1 MSDEL
6 LYFNGVNGDKGDY
19 DLPPMT
25 GEQLFNLIRGE
36 ETIENIGELK
46 FRNGQGSSEH
56 FGVKE
61 GVDPKKLDQSG
72 WGIIFAH
79 DADPEVEA
87 ALGELIQFR
96 KELAGDHFRLYN
108 GQNAFRAGKD
118 NKNSFLARNGA
129 GPGPADP
136 DKVPYYLL
144 IVGSPDK
151 IPYRFQSQL
160 DVQYAVGRIHF
171 ETVEEYA
178 NYARSVVAAEK
189 GGVKLARE
197 MSFFGVANPDD
208 KATQLS
214 AQYLL
219 EPLYQQF
226 QIEESSWRFR
236 THLRE
241 EATKAQLG
249 RLLGGDQT
257 PALLFTGSHG
267 MGFNR
272 GSQRQLPHQ
281 GALLCQDWPGP
292 NGWKGQGEIP
302 QDHYFAGDDLDSN
315 AQLHGLIALFFSCFG
330 GGTPMYDEFAK
341 QSFKERKQLADQNF
355 LAQLPSKMLSHPK
368 GGALAVIGHVD
379 RAWGYSFTWPKAGG
393 QTEVFRSTIK
403 RLLDGHPVGS
413 ALEYF
418 NERYA
423 ELSTVLTDQLEEID
437 FGMQVDPYE
446 VAGMWTANNDAR
458 GYAVIGDPAVRLMV
472 AAPGEQNVARS
483 AITVQSFQSSPATG
497 APIPTSA
504 PIAKPIDMPAVN
516 FSAEASVAD
525 KPNGIVQPI
534 DAALKTIKIT
544 TVAGASHNGSK
555 LEATTQVTLD
565 GEVVTTLA
573 ATLTPEDAPFVAL
586 HEAMVKAALDARLA
600 YLQLGQQS

>member
-1 MSDEL
+1 MSDDL
-6 LYFNGVNGDKGDY
+6 LYFNGVNGDLGDY
-19 DLPPMT
+19 ELPPMT
-25 GEQLFNLIRGE
+25 GEELFGLIRGE
-36 ETIENIGELK
+36 STIENIGELR
-46 FRNGQGSSEH
+46 FRHGQSSTEH

-61 GVDPKKLDQSG
+61 GVDPKKLNESG
-72 WGIIFAH
+72 WGVIFAH
-79 DADPEVEA
+79 DADPAIEA
-87 ALGELIQFR
+87 ALGELIQWR
-96 KELAGDHFRLYN
+96 QEQAGDHFRIYK
-108 GQNAFRAGKD
+108 GADAFRVGKD

-144 IVGSPDK
+144 VVGDPEK

-160 DVQYAVGRIHF
+160 DVQYAVGRVHF
-171 ETVEEYA
+171 QTVEEYA
-178 NYARSVVAAEK
+178 NYAHSVVSAEK
-189 GGVKLARE
+189 TDSSWRE
-197 MSFFGVANPDD
+197 MAFFGVANPDD

-214 AQYLL
+214 SQYLL

-226 QIEESSWRFR
+226 QIEDASWRFR

-272 GSQRQLPHQ
+272 GSDRQLAHQ

-292 NGWKGQGEIP
+292 QNWQGKGEIP
-302 QDHYFAGDDLDSN
+302 QDFYFAGDDLESN
-315 AQLHGLIALFFSCFG
+315 AKLHGLIGLFFACYG

-341 QSFKERKQLADQNF
+341 QAFKDRQQLADESF
-355 LAQLPSKMLSHPK
+355 LAQLPCKMLSHPK

-413 ALEYF
+413 AIEYF

-423 ELSTVLTDQLEEID
+423 ELSTMLTDQLEEID
-437 FGMQVDPYE
+437 FGLQADPYE

-458 GYAVIGDPAVRLMV
+458 GYAVIGDPAVRLVV
-472 AAPGEQNVARS
+472 ADAGEQATGRSEMGAPVAVTPVVS
-483 AITVQSFQSSPATG
+483 TTPSTKPSTPVADTPVVSFDAADEASPA
-497 APIPTSA
+497 
-504 PIAKPIDMPAVN
+504 
-516 FSAEASVAD
+516 
-525 KPNGIVQPI
+525 
-534 DAALKTIKIT
+534 AALATDDALKVVNVT
-544 TVAGASHNGSK
+544 TEAAAGDGRQLRAIS
-555 LEATTQVTLD
+555 QIVLD
-565 GEVVTTLA
+565 GDVTTTLA
-573 ATLTPEDAPFVAL
+573 TPVTNDDAQFVAL
-586 HEAMVKAALDARLA
+586 HSEMVKAALEARLA
-600 YLQLGQQS
+600 YLKLAQPAA

>member
-1 MSDEL
+1 MSDDL
-6 LYFNGVNGDKGDY
+6 LYFNGVNGDLGDY
-19 DLPPMT
+19 ELPPMT
-25 GEQLFNLIRGE
+25 GEELFGLIRGE
-36 ETIENIGELK
+36 STIENIGELR
-46 FRNGQGSSEH
+46 FRHGQSSTEH

-61 GVDPKKLDQSG
+61 GVDPKKLNESG
-72 WGIIFAH
+72 WGVIFAH
-79 DADPEVEA
+79 DADPAIEA
-87 ALGELIQFR
+87 ALGELIQWR
-96 KELAGDHFRLYN
+96 QEQAGDHFRIYK
-108 GQNAFRAGKD
+108 GADAFRVGKD

-144 IVGSPDK
+144 VVGDPEK

-160 DVQYAVGRIHF
+160 DVQYAVGRVHF
-171 ETVEEYA
+171 QTVEEYA
-178 NYARSVVAAEK
+178 NYAHSVVSAEK
-189 GGVKLARE
+189 NGLKLARE
-197 MSFFGVANPDD
+197 MAFFGVANPDD

-214 AQYLL
+214 SQYLL

-226 QIEESSWRFR
+226 QIEDASWRFR

-272 GSQRQLPHQ
+272 GSDRQLAHQ

-292 NGWKGQGEIP
+292 QNWQGKGEIP
-302 QDHYFAGDDLDSN
+302 QDFYFAGDDLESN
-315 AQLHGLIALFFSCFG
+315 AKLHGLIGLFFACYG

-341 QSFKERKQLADQNF
+341 QAFKDRQQLADESF
-355 LAQLPSKMLSHPK
+355 LAQLPCKMLSHPK

-413 ALEYF
+413 AIEYF

-423 ELSTVLTDQLEEID
+423 ELSTMLTDQLEEID
-437 FGMQVDPYE
+437 FGLQADPYE

-458 GYAVIGDPAVRLMV
+458 GYAVIGDPAVRLVV
-472 AAPGEQNVARS
+472 ADAGEQATGRSEMGAPVAVTPVVS
-483 AITVQSFQSSPATG
+483 TTPSPKPSTPVADTPVVSFDAADEASPA
-497 APIPTSA
+497 AASA
-504 PIAKPIDMPAVN
+504 TD
-516 FSAEASVAD
+516 D
-525 KPNGIVQPI
+525 
-534 DAALKTIKIT
+534 ALKVVTVT
-544 TVAGASHNGSK
+544 TEAAAGDGRQLRAIS
-555 LEATTQVTLD
+555 QIVLD
-565 GEVVTTLA
+565 GDVTTTLA
-573 ATLTPEDAPFVAL
+573 TPVTNDDAQFVAL
-586 HEAMVKAALDARLA
+586 HSEMVKAALEARLA
-600 YLQLGQQS
+600 YLKLAQPAA

>member
-1 MSDEL
+1 MMDEEL
-6 LYFNGVNGDKGDY
+6 LYFNGVNGDAGDY

-25 GEQLFNLIRGE
+25 GEQLFSLIRGE
-36 ETIENIGELK
+36 NTIENIGELK
-46 FRNGQGSSEH
+46 YRHGQGSTEH

-61 GVDPKKLDQSG
+61 GVDPKKLNEAG
-72 WGIIFAH
+72 WGVIFAH
-79 DADPEVEA
+79 DADPAVEA
-87 ALGELIQFR
+87 ALGELLQFR
-96 KELAGDHFRLYN
+96 QEQAGDHFRLYN
-108 GQNAFRAGKD
+108 GQNAFRVGKD

-144 IVGSPDK
+144 IVGSPEK

-171 ETVEEYA
+171 QTVEEYA
-178 NYARSVVAAEK
+178 NYAHSVVTAEK
-189 GGVKLARE
+189 GGVKLARD
-197 MSFFGVANPDD
+197 MAFFGVANPDD

-214 AQYLL
+214 TQYLL
-219 EPLYQQF
+219 EPLFQQF
-226 QIEESSWRFR
+226 QLEEHQWRFR
-236 THLRE
+236 THLRA
-241 EATKAQLG
+241 EANKAQLT

-267 MGFNR
+267 MGFDR
-272 GSQRQLPHQ
+272 GSSRQLAHQ

-292 NGWKGQGEIP
+292 TQWKGKGEIP
-302 QDHYFAGDDLDSN
+302 QDFYFAGDDLTSQAN
-315 AQLHGLIALFFSCFG
+315 LHGLIALFFACFG
-330 GGTPMYDEFAK
+330 GGTPMHDEFAK
-341 QSFKERKQLADQNF
+341 QSFKERQQLADAPF

-458 GYAVIGDPAVRLMV
+458 GYAVIGDPAVRLVV
-472 AAPGEQNVARS
+472 AAPGEKAAARTTIQMLPTNGAAVKPSISTTPVRTAENVPVVHYSTGEAPTALPVLSKNLNSFVATKLEETAVAEHALGRATFYQALNRVLTQTATPQDLGLME
-483 AITVQSFQSSPATG
+483 AINETLQTLQL
-497 APIPTSA
+497 
-504 PIAKPIDMPAVN
+504 
-516 FSAEASVAD
+516 
-525 KPNGIVQPI
+525 I
-534 DAALKTIKIT
+534 DA
-544 TVAGASHNGSK
+544 GARFYS
-555 LEATTQVTLD
+555 E
-565 GEVVTTLA
+565 
-573 ATLTPEDAPFVAL
+573 
-586 HEAMVKAALDARLA
+586 
-600 YLQLGQQS
+600 

>member
-1 MSDEL
+1 MSEEL
-6 LYFNGVNGDKGDY
+6 LYFNGVNGDAGDY

-25 GEQLFNLIRGE
+25 GDQLFSLIRGE
-36 ETIENIGELK
+36 STIENIGELK

-61 GVDPKKLDQSG
+61 GVDPKKLDESG
-72 WGIIFAH
+72 WGVIFAH
-79 DADPEVEA
+79 DADPAIEA
-87 ALGELIQFR
+87 ALGELIQWR
-96 KELAGDHFRLYN
+96 QAQAGNHFRLYN
-108 GQNAFRAGKD
+108 GQNAFRVGKD

-160 DVQYAVGRIHF
+160 DVQYAVGRVHF
-171 ETVEEYA
+171 QTVEEYA
-178 NYARSVVAAEK
+178 NYAHSVVTAEK

-197 MSFFGVANPDD
+197 MAFFGVANPDD

-214 AQYLL
+214 TQYLL

-226 QIEESSWRFR
+226 QIEASDWRLR
-236 THLRE
+236 TYLRD
-241 EATKAQLG
+241 EANKAQLG

-272 GSQRQLPHQ
+272 GSNRQRAHQ

-292 NGWKGQGEIP
+292 NGWQGKGEIP
-302 QDHYFAGDDLDSN
+302 QDFYFAGDDLDSN
-315 AQLHGLIALFFSCFG
+315 AKLHGLIGLFFACFG

-341 QSFKERKQLADQNF
+341 QSFKERQQLADSSF
-355 LAQLPSKMLSHPK
+355 LAELPCKMLSHPK

-423 ELSTVLTDQLEEID
+423 ELSTMLTDQLEEID
-437 FGMQVDPYE
+437 FGMQADPYE

-458 GYAVIGDPAVRLMV
+458 GYAVIGDPAVRLVV
-472 AAPGEQNVARS
+472 AAPGEKAAERATIQMLPTNGAVAKP
-483 AITVQSFQSSPATG
+483 TVAT
-497 APIPTSA
+497 PTVTSA
-504 PIAKPIDMPAVN
+504 PISKPVDVPV
-516 FSAEASVAD
+516 
-525 KPNGIVQPI
+525 VQYS
-534 DAALKTIKIT
+534 
-544 TVAGASHNGSK
+544 AGATTGNGNDLSTFLTAELDKAHVTERAFGRASFYLALNRVLAGNPTAQDLGLMDGINETLQVLQILGAGESFYPTVQTK
-555 LEATTQVTLD
+555 L
-565 GEVVTTLA
+565 
-573 ATLTPEDAPFVAL
+573 
-586 HEAMVKAALDARLA
+586 
-600 YLQLGQQS
+600 